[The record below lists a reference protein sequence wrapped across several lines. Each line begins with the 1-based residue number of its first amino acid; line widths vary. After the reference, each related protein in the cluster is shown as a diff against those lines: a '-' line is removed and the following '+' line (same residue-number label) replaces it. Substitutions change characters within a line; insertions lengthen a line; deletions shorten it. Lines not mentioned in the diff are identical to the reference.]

1 MTDGERKALE
11 TLKFAHEQEAVRQE
25 RTIKRLWITTI
36 ILIALL
42 TATNIAWVI
51 YESQFEDYVETVEI
65 DAEQEA
71 DGNGSNYIV
80 GGDYH
85 GEAESEGNEND

>member
-1 MTDGERKALE
+1 MTDFEEKTLE

-25 RTIKRLWITTI
+25 RTIKRLWISTI
-36 ILIALL
+36 LL
-42 TATNIAWVI
+42 VVLLVVTNIGWII

-65 DAEQEA
+65 DAEQES

-80 GGDYH
+80 GGDYN
-85 GEAESEGNEND
+85 GEAEGEGD